1 MSDGGQLV
9 HLSPDHLPRLMQIER
24 RSFAS
29 PWQEGDFF
37 YWFGFTGALCL
48 GWAEVDELIAYALG
62 YHRDQSFHLTSL
74 AVVPERRRQGV
85 AWTLLQRVLRRAADQ
100 GATRCTLEVRGIN
113 GAALQLYAKAGFR
126 QTERRTGYYEDPP
139 DDGIV
144 MEIEIL

>member
-9 HLSPDHLPRLMQIER
+9 HLSPDQLPRLMEIER
-24 RSFAS
+24 HSFAS
-29 PWQEGDFF
+29 PWKEGDFL

-139 DDGIV
+139 DDGII